1 VTGEVLFTTPSAR
14 CIALTQEGIPRLQR
28 FLEENPEYDLA
39 VNGEAP
45 HKGQAKEEFES
56 MPPPEWPVGRKWYLA
71 FEDRAGTLIA
81 IADVLSNL
89 MATGVWHIGLFIVA
103 TRLHGGGA
111 AHEIYEG
118 LEQWMRSRG
127 ARWSRLGVVVGNARA
142 ERFWERLGYVEV
154 RRRHE
159 IPMGRRKNDLR
170 VMAKPLAGGSVDE
183 YLSLVLRDRP
193 VAD

>member
-1 VTGEVLFTTPSAR
+1 VTTEVLFTTPSAR
-14 CIALTQEGIPRLQR
+14 CIELTREGIPRLQR
-28 FLEENPEYDLA
+28 FLEENPEYDLT

-71 FEDRAGTLIA
+71 FEDREGTLVA

-89 MATGVWHIGLFIVA
+89 IASGVWHIGLFIVA
-103 TRLHGGGA
+103 TPLHGGGA

-118 LEQWMRSRG
+118 LEQWMRSHG
-127 ARWSRLGVVVGNARA
+127 AHWSRLGVVVGNTRA
-142 ERFWERLGYVEV
+142 ERFWETLGYVEV

-170 VMAKPLAGGSVDE
+170 VMAKPLAGGSMDE
-183 YLSLVLRDRP
+183 YLSLVSRDRP
-193 VAD
+193 VAG